1 MKLLLIGLIMAN
13 GLSFAPD
20 QPDKEKYTPER
31 LYSFLVF
38 ADNYVKNKNLST
50 SEYNPNDEREFVLN
64 TDDPSAMQMLVAIAL
79 AEHHD
84 KGYSTGYS
92 QNRVSKPNS
101 NGSIDYGL
109 WQINDFWENR
119 LKKNFPELF
128 DNGRDF
134 VDNISNPFINAVAAI
149 YVSGYVEGGG
159 PNGLENW
166 STYKMVTP
174 DSDFMMD
181 AESIQT
187 ARSKGGDII
196 SIGDFEEPKFSNKL
210 LDRAYGQPVKESM
223 EKEAAK
229 FTELLND
236 FVTGTT
242 LLSNKPKNIGY
253 DKLRFEQMKQG
264 K

>member
-1 MKLLLIGLIMAN
+1 MAN

-20 QPDKEKYTPER
+20 QPDKEEYTPER
-31 LYSFLVF
+31 LYSYLVF
-38 ADNYVKNKNLST
+38 ADNYVKSKNLST

-64 TDDPSAMQMLVAIAL
+64 TDDPSAMQQLVAIAL

-84 KGYSTGYS
+84 GGYSLGYS

-101 NGSIDYGL
+101 DGSVDYGL
-109 WQINDFWENR
+109 WQINDFWEDR
-119 LKKNFPELF
+119 FKKIFPELF

-149 YVSGYVEGGG
+149 YISGYVEGDG

-166 STYKMVTP
+166 STYNMVTP

-181 AESIQT
+181 AESIQAERYT
-187 ARSKGGDII
+187 GGNLMRKK
-196 SIGDFEEPKFSNKL
+196 DFENPKFANKL
-210 LDRAYGQPVKESM
+210 LDFAYGKPIKESM
-223 EKEAAK
+223 EEEAAR
-229 FTELLND
+229 FAETLND
-236 FVTGTT
+236 FVKQTT
-242 LLSNKPKNIGY
+242 LLPNKAKNIGY

>member
-1 MKLLLIGLIMAN
+1 MAN

-38 ADNYVKNKNLST
+38 ADNYVKSKNLST

-64 TDDPSAMQMLVAIAL
+64 TDDPSAMQMLVAVAL

-109 WQINDFWENR
+109 WQINDFWEDR

-166 STYKMVTP
+166 STYGMVTP

-181 AESIQT
+181 AESIHT
-187 ARSKGGDII
+187 ERYTDKSKGE
-196 SIGDFEEPKFSNKL
+196 SIMFPADFEEPKFATKI
-210 LDRAYGQPVKESM
+210 LDFVYAKPVRESM
-223 EKEAAK
+223 EEEAAK
-229 FTELLND
+229 FTELLD
-236 FVTGTT
+236 TFVKGTT
-242 LLSNKPKNIGY
+242 LLSNEPKNIGY

>member
-1 MKLLLIGLIMAN
+1 
-13 GLSFAPD
+13 
-20 QPDKEKYTPER
+20 
-31 LYSFLVF
+31 
-38 ADNYVKNKNLST
+38 
-50 SEYNPNDEREFVLN
+50 
-64 TDDPSAMQMLVAIAL
+64 MLVAVAL

-109 WQINDFWENR
+109 WQINDFWEDR

-166 STYKMVTP
+166 STYRMVTP

-187 ARSKGGDII
+187 SRSKGGNIM
-196 SIGDFEEPKFSNKL
+196 SIGDFEEPKFANKL
-210 LDRAYGQPVKESM
+210 LDRAYGQPVRESI
-223 EKEAAK
+223 EEEAAK

-236 FVTGTT
+236 FVKGTT

>member
-1 MKLLLIGLIMAN
+1 MAN

-20 QPDKEKYTPER
+20 QPDKEQYTPER
-31 LYSFLVF
+31 LYSYLVF
-38 ADNYVKNKNLST
+38 ADNYVKNKNLPT

-64 TDDPSAMQMLVAIAL
+64 TDDPSAMQQLVAVAL

-84 KGYSTGYS
+84 GGYSLGYS

-101 NGSIDYGL
+101 DGSVDYGL
-109 WQINDFWENR
+109 WQINDFWEDR
-119 LKKNFPELF
+119 FKKIFPELF

-134 VDNISNPFINAVAAI
+134 IDNISNPFINAVAAI
-149 YVSGYVEGGG
+149 YISGYVEGDG

-166 STYKMVTP
+166 STYNMVTP

-181 AESIQT
+181 AESIQAERYT
-187 ARSKGGDII
+187 GGDLMRKK
-196 SIGDFEEPKFSNKL
+196 DFEEPKFANKL
-210 LDRAYGQPVKESM
+210 LDYAYGQPIRESI
-223 EKEAAK
+223 EEESAR
-229 FTELLND
+229 FTEQLNN
-236 FVTGTT
+236 FVKGTT